1 MNMPM
6 VINHNPI
13 SETNLK
19 ILKERF
25 ERFEKRTG
33 PRIGDYLILPN
44 GCKRRFTHDWGA
56 EIQITLWGICGSFYL
71 SHGGGVS
78 FSGGLD
84 SGLSV
89 EKMVKTEEVQMGKFW
104 FFANNEVRAHNSID
118 VLMPCAVWQYTDEDY
133 LKILIHPNDTK

>member
-1 MNMPM
+1 MKAEML
-6 VINHNPI
+6 VRHNPI

-19 ILKERF
+19 ILKKRF
-25 ERFEKRTG
+25 ERFEKIPE

-44 GCKRRFTHDWGA
+44 GCKRRFTHHWGT
-56 EIQITLWGICGSFYL
+56 EIQITLWGIGGSFYL
-71 SHGGGVS
+71 SHCGSAS

-84 SGLSV
+84 AGLSV
-89 EKMVKTEEVQMGKFW
+89 KKMVKTEEVQMGKFW
-104 FFANNEVRAHNSID
+104 FFANNEVKAHNSIE